1 MRTQKTVLSCY
12 TALLRVLYVVYVT
25 QQQRLYSLHT
35 VYMNSIKYKYNEA
48 DAWCVAQ

>member
-1 MRTQKTVLSCY
+1 MRTQKTVLHCY
-12 TALLRVLYVVYVT
+12 AALLHVLCVIYVT
-25 QQQRLYSLHT
+25 QQLRLYSLHT